1 MKFDGI
7 CPIDKFNIVKCKL
20 SMDTLW
26 HTMQECKLCYPCL
39 ACVCDTRL
47 KVVNRVVQ
55 DRQEIGEEEIMYEPE
70 LLYQKSFCSHI
81 FFFTRFT

>member
-1 MKFDGI
+1 
-7 CPIDKFNIVKCKL
+7 
-20 SMDTLW
+20 MDTLW

-55 DRQEIGEEEIMYEPE
+55 DRQEIGKEEIPYEPKE
-70 LLYQKSFCSHI
+70 FM
-81 FFFTRFT
+81 FTYIYYSLQDLNKYYYTGAPSARPERPSQIKPL

>member
-1 MKFDGI
+1 
-7 CPIDKFNIVKCKL
+7 
-20 SMDTLW
+20 MDTLW

-55 DRQEIGEEEIMYEPE
+55 DRQEIGKEEIPYEPKE
-70 LLYQKSFCSHI
+70 FMWVQIYYTLQDFVTLYAEATSVTDCWKDC
-81 FFFTRFT
+81 

>member
-1 MKFDGI
+1 MEFDGV
-7 CPIDKFNIVKCKL
+7 CPINTLFNIVKCKL

-55 DRQEIGEEEIMYEPE
+55 DRQEIGKEEIPYGPE
-70 LLYQKSFCSHI
+70 LLYQHI
-81 FFFTRFT
+81 LFFTTFT